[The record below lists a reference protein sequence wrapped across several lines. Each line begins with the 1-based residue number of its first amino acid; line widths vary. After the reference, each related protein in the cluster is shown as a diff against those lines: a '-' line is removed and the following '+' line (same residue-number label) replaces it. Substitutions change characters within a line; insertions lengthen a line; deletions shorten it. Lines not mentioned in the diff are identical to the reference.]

1 MRPDHP
7 SGALGTDKN
16 RRWGR
21 SLASAGAMPAAC
33 QDGAVHRMI
42 RPSPDTALAL
52 HCSAEGIFTVEIA
65 GTLVEDTFAEAFGM
79 RYVRL
84 IVTAHDEHWLD
95 AAQRAVAGYGSSI
108 IACDAEI
115 GLEQPLSA
123 DATPDGR
130 PGIALLAFGFS
141 ADALAKAIANRTGQC
156 LMTCPTTAVYDGLEP
171 GSEQIPLGK
180 HLRFFGDGFQKSK
193 LVGGRRYWRIPVM
206 DGEFVV
212 VDRLTVRKGVAGGNI
227 ILQSDTAAGALDA
240 ARRASQ
246 ALAHLPGIITPFPG
260 GVARSG
266 SKVGSRYKALR
277 ASTADAFCPTLRG
290 RVATQLRE
298 DVHCAY
304 EIVID
309 GLTLEA
315 VERATAAG
323 LHSALRNAES
333 IVSVTSGNYGG
344 KLGPFHIRLHD
355 VLKRYAS
362 AVHS

>member
-1 MRPDHP
+1 M
-7 SGALGTDKN
+7 
-16 RRWGR
+16 
-21 SLASAGAMPAAC
+21 
-33 QDGAVHRMI
+33 
-42 RPSPDTALAL
+42 
-52 HCSAEGIFTVEIA
+52 TVEIA

-95 AAQRAVAGYGSSI
+95 AARRAVAGYGSSI

-115 GLEQPLSA
+115 GVEQPLSA

-227 ILQSDTAAGALDA
+227 ILQSDTAAAALDA

-246 ALAHLPGIITPFPG
+246 ALARLPGIITPFPG
-260 GVARSG
+260 GVAAAAAKSARVTKRCGRRRPTPIARRCGAASPRSCTTG
-266 SKVGSRYKALR
+266 
-277 ASTADAFCPTLRG
+277 STAPTK
-290 RVATQLRE
+290 
-298 DVHCAY
+298 
-304 EIVID
+304 
-309 GLTLEA
+309 
-315 VERATAAG
+315 
-323 LHSALRNAES
+323 S
-333 IVSVTSGNYGG
+333 
-344 KLGPFHIRLHD
+344 
-355 VLKRYAS
+355 
-362 AVHS
+362 